1 MSFSTYIISMI
12 KNIYNYD
19 TNGLKLPTSCP
30 CCGGDLEIKDNG
42 MVKCINPNCK
52 QKVSHKIFQ
61 FLIALEIKGAGPS
74 YVDDATKDVKN
85 LSEFIGKLVKDDE
98 ASIKWAGG
106 VNGKKV
112 ADRVRKALKKEI
124 TLAKFISCFDIEGI
138 AEGQIKKV
146 CKANPDVD
154 INFFLKPTSMKQ
166 FLCHG
171 VGEETAKKMYEGL
184 LDRTDEMQES
194 LQYFNLAKAAT
205 EPKVEGGKLAGLS
218 FCFTGA
224 AVLPRKELEK
234 LVAENGGE
242 VTSVKKG
249 LSYLV
254 TDDTESGSAKNKKA
268 KELGIPVI
276 TSTAFIEMTK

>member
-1 MSFSTYIISMI
+1 MI

-19 TNGLKLPTSCP
+19 TNGLKLPTTCP

-42 MVKCINPNCK
+42 MVKCINPTCK

-74 YVDDATKDVKN
+74 YVDDAAKDVKN
-85 LSEFIGKLVKDDE
+85 LSEFIGNIVKGDE
-98 ASIKWAGG
+98 DSIKWAGG

-112 ADRVRKALKKEI
+112 ADRIRKALKKEI

-146 CKANPDVD
+146 CKANPEVNID
-154 INFFLKPTSMKQ
+154 FFLKPDSVKQ
-166 FLCHG
+166 FICHG

-184 LDRTDEMQES
+184 LDRTEEMQES
-194 LQYFNLAKAAT
+194 LQYFNITKAA
-205 EPKVEGGKLAGLS
+205 EGPKVEGGKLAGLS
-218 FCFTGA
+218 FCFTGK
-224 AVLPRKELEK
+224 AVLPRKDLEK
-234 LVAENGGE
+234 LVADNGGE
-242 VTSVKKG
+242 ISAVKKG
-249 LSYLV
+249 LTYLV
-254 TDDTESGSAKNKKA
+254 TDDTESGSSKNKKA

-276 TSTAFIEMTK
+276 TSSQFLEMTK

>member
-1 MSFSTYIISMI
+1 MI

-19 TNGLKLPTSCP
+19 TNGLKLPTTCP

-42 MVKCINPNCK
+42 MVKCINPACK

-74 YVDDATKDVKN
+74 YVDDAAKDVKN
-85 LSEFIGKLVKDDE
+85 LSEFIGSIVKGDE
-98 ASIKWAGG
+98 DSIKWAGG

-112 ADRVRKALKKEI
+112 ADRIRKALKKEI

-146 CKANPDVD
+146 CKANPTVNID
-154 INFFLKPTSMKQ
+154 FFLKPDSVKQ
-166 FLCHG
+166 FICHG

-184 LDRTDEMQES
+184 LDRAEEMQES
-194 LQYFNLAKAAT
+194 LQYFNITKAA
-205 EPKVEGGKLAGLS
+205 EGPKVEGGKFAGLS
-218 FCFTGA
+218 FCFTGK
-224 AVLPRKELEK
+224 AVLPRKDLEK
-234 LVAENGGE
+234 LVADNGGE
-242 VTSVKKG
+242 ISAVKKG
-249 LSYLV
+249 LTYLV
-254 TDDTESGSAKNKKA
+254 TDDTESGSSKNKKA

-276 TSTAFIEMTK
+276 TSSQFLEMTK